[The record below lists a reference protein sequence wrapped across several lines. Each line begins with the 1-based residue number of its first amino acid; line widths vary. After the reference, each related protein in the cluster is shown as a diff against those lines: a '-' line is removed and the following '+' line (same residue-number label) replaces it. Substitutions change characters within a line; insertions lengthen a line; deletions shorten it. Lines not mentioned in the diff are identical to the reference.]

1 MTMIDGLLME
11 LEQESLA
18 TRRVFERVPQ
28 AHLSW
33 KPHPK
38 SMSLGQLALHVA
50 TVPGNVAEMASI
62 DTIPEPPAFV
72 QQEAATAAELVPAL
86 TASVAKARRHLGG
99 FDDAAM
105 GATWRLLSGGR
116 ELMAMPRVAVVRA
129 IMLNH
134 WYHHRGQLLVY
145 LRLLDVPVPSV
156 YGPTADE
163 NPFAAVAAGASQ

>member
-1 MTMIDGLLME
+1 MRIIDGMLAE
-11 LEQESLA
+11 LEQEA
-18 TRRVFERVPQ
+18 QTTRRVLERIPQ

-50 TVPGNVAEMASI
+50 TVPGNVAELAAL
-62 DTIPEPPAFV
+62 DTIPEPPSFV
-72 QQEAATAAELVPAL
+72 QPEAATASELVSAL
-86 TASVAKARRHLGG
+86 NDSVAKAKRALGG
-99 FDDAAM
+99 FDDARM
-105 GATWRLLSGGR
+105 GGMWRLQSGGR
-116 ELMAMPRVAVVRA
+116 DLMTMPRAAFVRA

-145 LRLLDVPVPSV
+145 LRLLNQSVPSV

-163 NPFAAVAAGASQ
+163 NPFTA

>member
-1 MTMIDGLLME
+1 MTIIDGLLAE
-11 LEQESLA
+11 LEQEA
-18 TRRVFERVPQ
+18 QTTRRVLERIPQ

-50 TVPGNVAEMASI
+50 TVPGSVAEFAAM
-62 DTIPEPPAFV
+62 DTAPVPPAFV
-72 QQEAATAAELVPAL
+72 QPEAATSAELLPAL
-86 TASVAKARRHLGG
+86 TGSIAKAKQALGG
-99 FDDAAM
+99 FDDAKM
-105 GATWRLLSGGR
+105 GATWRLQNNGR
-116 ELMAMPRVAVVRA
+116 EVMAMPRVAFVRA

-145 LRLLDVPVPSV
+145 LRLLDQSVPSV

-163 NPFAAVAAGASQ
+163 SPFVM

>member
-1 MTMIDGLLME
+1 MAMIDALLGE
-11 LEQESLA
+11 LEEESHA
-18 TRRVFERVPQ
+18 TRRVLERVPQ

-50 TVPGNVAEMASI
+50 MVPGNVAEIAAM
-62 DTIPEPPAFV
+62 DTVPELPTFV
-72 QQEAATAAELVPAL
+72 HEEAATAAELVPAL
-86 TASVAKARRHLGG
+86 TASVAKARQHLEG

-105 GATWRLLSGGR
+105 GAPWRLMSGGR
-116 ELMAMPRVAVVRA
+116 EIMAMPRVALVRA

-145 LRLLDVPVPSV
+145 LRLLDVPVPSI
-156 YGPTADE
+156 YGPSADE
-163 NPFAAVAAGASQ
+163 NPFAART

>member
-1 MTMIDGLLME
+1 MTIIDGLLAE
-11 LEQESLA
+11 LEQEA
-18 TRRVFERVPQ
+18 QTTRRVLERIPQ

-50 TVPGNVAEMASI
+50 SVPGSVAEFAAM
-62 DTIPEPPAFV
+62 DTAPAPPAFV
-72 QQEAATAAELVPAL
+72 QPEAATSAELLPAL
-86 TASVAKARRHLGG
+86 TESVAKARQALGG
-99 FDDAAM
+99 FDDAKM
-105 GATWRLLSGGR
+105 GATWRLQNNGR
-116 ELMAMPRVAVVRA
+116 EVMAMPRVAFVRA

-145 LRLLDVPVPSV
+145 LRLLDQPVPSV

-163 NPFAAVAAGASQ
+163 NPFAA

>member
-1 MTMIDGLLME
+1 MKMIDGLLAE
-11 LEQESLA
+11 LEQEA
-18 TRRVFERVPQ
+18 QTTCRVLERIPQ

-50 TVPGNVAEMASI
+50 TVPGNVAELAAS
-62 DTIPEPPAFV
+62 DTIPEPPNFV
-72 QQEAATAAELVPAL
+72 QAEAATASELVPSL
-86 TASVAKARRHLGG
+86 TESVARARRALGD
-99 FDDAAM
+99 FDDARM
-105 GATWRLLSGGR
+105 GAMWRLQSGGR
-116 ELMAMPRVAVVRA
+116 DIMAMPRVAFVRA

-145 LRLLDVPVPSV
+145 LRMLNQSVPSV

-163 NPFAAVAAGASQ
+163 NPFAA

>member
-1 MTMIDGLLME
+1 MKIIDGLLAE
-11 LEQESLA
+11 LEQEA
-18 TRRVFERVPQ
+18 QTTRRVLERIPQ

-50 TVPGNVAEMASI
+50 TVPGNVAELAAL
-62 DTIPEPPAFV
+62 DTVSAPPTFV
-72 QQEAATAAELVPAL
+72 QPEAASAAELVPAL
-86 TASVAKARRHLGG
+86 AESVDKAKRALGD
-99 FDDAAM
+99 FDDARM
-105 GATWRLLSGGR
+105 GGMWRLQMNGKDI
-116 ELMAMPRVAVVRA
+116 MAMPRVAFVRA

-145 LRLLDVPVPSV
+145 LRLLNQSVPSV

-163 NPFAAVAAGASQ
+163 NPFAA